1 MKFKQKMKA
10 WIFKHARN
18 ENGPPRAH
26 PAPSAGEQNRKRILK
41 DLESFL
47 IDRKSLSEIRDETE
61 LPYPKSVL
69 LNAIT
74 LEILHTEDETR
85 VEYLKNSATCLVDFQ
100 RDVGPEPVTLL
111 GINDSQVLSNDNR
124 HSIAKQDP
132 ITRIE
137 LNPQGKKY
145 RTLRNAAE
153 FELEKTLRRL
163 TAVTELRKKAATAS
177 TAIGV

>member
-1 MKFKQKMKA
+1 MNFSRKVKS
-10 WIFKHARN
+10 WLFKHKRSEKRPPQAR
-18 ENGPPRAH
+18 
-26 PAPSAGEQNRKRILK
+26 PALSASEHLRKRILT

-61 LPYPKSVL
+61 LPHQKSVL

-74 LEILHTEDETR
+74 LEILHTEDESR
-85 VEYLKNSATCLVDFQ
+85 IEYLRNSAMFLVDFQ

-111 GINDSQVLSNDNR
+111 GLNDSEYLSNDIQK
-124 HSIAKQDP
+124 SIVMQDP

-137 LNPQGKKY
+137 LNPLAKKY

-153 FELEKTLRRL
+153 LELDRTLTRL
-163 TAVTELRKKAATAS
+163 TAIVELRKKAATNS
-177 TAIGV
+177 TAIGI